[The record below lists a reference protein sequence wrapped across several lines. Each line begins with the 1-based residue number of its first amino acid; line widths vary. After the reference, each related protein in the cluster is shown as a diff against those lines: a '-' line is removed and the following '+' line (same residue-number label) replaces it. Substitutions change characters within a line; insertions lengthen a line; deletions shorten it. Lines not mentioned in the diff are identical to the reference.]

1 VPESSELGFSI
12 YGNKDVFSLAQHFY
26 QGDADASQKTGSSKL
41 LAEGQQMKFNN
52 NENIKPNIPNEIKT
66 EKSSTNSTQWF
77 PNQLMEAKSDHQ
89 AFLGELLLI
98 AEVAITLPVSNAWRE
113 RSASVLKTVKNRCKN
128 RLHNNMLETMLH
140 VKINGP
146 LLGSPSMVSL
156 VNRAVQTWLD
166 KKNRE
171 ASKQGRSERL

>member
-12 YGNKDVFSLAQHFY
+12 YGNKVVFSLAQHFY
-26 QGDADASQKTGSSKL
+26 QDDADVSQKTGSSKL

-98 AEVAITLPVSNAWRE
+98 AEVAITLPVSNAWPE
-113 RSASVLKTVKNRCKN
+113 RGASVFKTVKNRC
-128 RLHNNMLETMLH
+128 RLHNNMLEAMLH

-146 LLGSPSMVSL
+146 LLGSPSVVSL
-156 VNRAVQTWLD
+156 ANRAVQTWLD